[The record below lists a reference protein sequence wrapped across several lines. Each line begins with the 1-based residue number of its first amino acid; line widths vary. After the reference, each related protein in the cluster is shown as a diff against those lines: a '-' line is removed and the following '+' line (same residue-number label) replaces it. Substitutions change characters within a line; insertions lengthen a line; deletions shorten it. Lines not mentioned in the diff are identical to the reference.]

1 MTSYPHSLHY
11 NNNGST
17 PPYSNNHGHDGSI
30 CRPVDPKV
38 HDHDSPRPSSSRA
51 SPIMN
56 SAYKTIKAHR
66 RNCSVAGCK
75 NGVVQGGVC
84 VSHGAKRRLCR
95 FPGCTKNS
103 KNAGLCSKH
112 GPPRKRCDQE
122 GCTNVA
128 VRGGR
133 CKSHGAWSKV
143 CSVQDCNKI
152 AAVGGMCKRHH
163 FLSQHDDDLGEDP
176 QIRVGASTVSTDSGA
191 AAPTF
196 PNSSTPHGIKG
207 AGQCS
212 VRGPDSHGSPPLGL
226 QTGDENPPAAVVA
239 PSAVVAHGLYTSQLS
254 HHVTSPGINGSL
266 APSSL
271 NQFHQSNHH
280 QPLPYHHN
288 HNNYPSMSQNHMIPN
303 YYNGPNFGGPHPTYN
318 PYMNMGLEE
327 SYPSSAANPAALM
340 LGLGQLKSSRQNHG
354 PSNNSYYR

>member
-1 MTSYPHSLHY
+1 MTSYPHSHHY
-11 NNNGST
+11 TNNGST
-17 PPYSNNHGHDGSI
+17 PHYSNNPGNDGSI
-30 CRPVDPKV
+30 CRPVD
-38 HDHDSPRPSSSRA
+38 HEDHDSPHPSSSRA

-56 SAYKTIKAHR
+56 TAYKTIKAHR

-112 GPPRKRCDQE
+112 GPPRKRCDHE

-143 CSVQDCNKI
+143 CSVQECNKI

-163 FLSQHDDDLGEDP
+163 FLNQNEEDLEEDP
-176 QIRVGASTVSTDSGA
+176 QKRVGVRTVSTDSSG
-191 AAPTF
+191 PPPSI
-196 PNSSTPHGIKG
+196 PNSSLPHGVKG
-207 AGQCS
+207 SGQGLD
-212 VRGPDSHGSPPLGL
+212 RGHESHG
-226 QTGDENPPAAVVA
+226 TPPADLQAGNGN
-239 PSAVVAHGLYTSQLS
+239 PSAAVVAHGLYTSQLP
-254 HHVTSPGINGSL
+254 HHAMNVNSPGLNGSL
-266 APSSL
+266 GPTSL
-271 NQFHQSNHH
+271 NQFHPSNHH

-288 HNNYPSMSQNHMIPN
+288 HNNYPPMSQSQLIPN
-303 YYNGPNFGGPHPTYN
+303 YYNGPNFGGPHAPYN

-327 SYPSSAANPAALM
+327 PYPNSSATPAALM

-354 PSNNSYYR
+354 SSTNHYYR